1 MVMHVAKIAK
11 KTTGART
18 VAGHSIT
25 FNWVACCGLVHMYYI
40 LACTHVVSCIEC
52 MCVFLDRGSL
62 SLSLYIYIYMY
73 AFKYVYIY
81 IYICRHLYNMMLCRL
96 HVVGI
101 YKYGFLKFLHSSF
114 NI

>member
-25 FNWVACCGLVHMYYI
+25 FNWVACCGLVHMCYI

-52 MCVFLDRGSL
+52 MCIFLDRGSL
-62 SLSLYIYIYMY
+62 SLSLSLSLSVSLSLYIYVC
-73 AFKYVYIY
+73 F
-81 IYICRHLYNMMLCRL
+81 
-96 HVVGI
+96 
-101 YKYGFLKFLHSSF
+101 
-114 NI
+114 